1 MTSPVMTGS
10 GCRRAMLTAAA
21 SRDRADASGGVQACS
36 HARAAG
42 SSRPTGSRST
52 PTLEAMR
59 GNSADGGM
67 IGPRTSQARLNPAA
81 AGPYVSAP
89 TRYR

>member
-1 MTSPVMTGS
+1 MTSPAMTGS
-10 GCRRAMLTAAA
+10 GFRRAMFTAAE

-42 SSRPTGSRST
+42 SCRSTGSRST
-52 PTLEAMR
+52 PTLAAMR
-59 GNSADGGM
+59 GNSAGGGM

-81 AGPYVSAP
+81 AGPYVPVP